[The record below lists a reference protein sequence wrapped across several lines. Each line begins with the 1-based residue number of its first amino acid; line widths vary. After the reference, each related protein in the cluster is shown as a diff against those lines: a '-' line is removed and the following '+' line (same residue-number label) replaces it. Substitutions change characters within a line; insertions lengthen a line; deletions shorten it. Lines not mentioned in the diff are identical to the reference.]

1 MRALRWGFVLVAL
14 VCGLSN
20 AASAEDKFPNRPIK
34 FVVGFLA
41 GGPTDTIARLMCDY
55 LAAHIG
61 QPCVVENKTGQGGM
75 LAAQAVVNSP
85 ADGYTLLFVA
95 PNNFIGNS
103 LYKNL
108 SFVHVRDT
116 APIAGIMK
124 VTNIMVVPPSL
135 PARTVAEFIAL
146 AKSKPGE
153 LTYASSGNGT
163 SVHMSA
169 ELFKMM
175 ANLNMVHVP
184 YRGSAGIYPDL
195 LTGKV
200 HVLFDNLPGSI
211 QFVKTGKLR
220 ALGVTSATR
229 STALPDVPTV
239 AETLPGYEAS
249 VFYGAAGPK
258 GMPPQVVEFLN
269 KAFNDAVS
277 DPKVRERIAQL
288 GGEPMPM
295 TPAQFGK
302 LTQDETDKW
311 AKVVKAANLS
321 VE

>member
-1 MRALRWGFVLVAL
+1 MRRSTPATPSPSPNGGSDRFASVVGYARQPPGGLCMRALRWGFVLVAL

-124 VTNIMVVPPSL
+124 VTNIMVVP
-135 PARTVAEFIAL
+135 
-146 AKSKPGE
+146 
-153 LTYASSGNGT
+153 
-163 SVHMSA
+163 
-169 ELFKMM
+169 
-175 ANLNMVHVP
+175 
-184 YRGSAGIYPDL
+184 
-195 LTGKV
+195 
-200 HVLFDNLPGSI
+200 
-211 QFVKTGKLR
+211 
-220 ALGVTSATR
+220 
-229 STALPDVPTV
+229 
-239 AETLPGYEAS
+239 
-249 VFYGAAGPK
+249 
-258 GMPPQVVEFLN
+258 
-269 KAFNDAVS
+269 
-277 DPKVRERIAQL
+277 
-288 GGEPMPM
+288 
-295 TPAQFGK
+295 
-302 LTQDETDKW
+302 
-311 AKVVKAANLS
+311 
-321 VE
+321 